1 MQKAFLQKV
10 DFYRM
15 ELQARLPGHS
25 IRAGRSSMA
34 VLAHEVEGDTDEG
47 TYKEDGKGQ
56 EYKIVRGVRNLS
68 CIRRS
73 TFSGTNGNCANQ

>member
-10 DFYRM
+10 GFYRM

-34 VLAHEVEGDTDEG
+34 VLAHEVEGDADEG
-47 TYKEDGKGQ
+47 TYEEDGKGQ
-56 EYKIVRGVRNLS
+56 EHKIVS
-68 CIRRS
+68 RRS
-73 TFSGTNGNCANQ
+73 KPELQPAKRLQRDER